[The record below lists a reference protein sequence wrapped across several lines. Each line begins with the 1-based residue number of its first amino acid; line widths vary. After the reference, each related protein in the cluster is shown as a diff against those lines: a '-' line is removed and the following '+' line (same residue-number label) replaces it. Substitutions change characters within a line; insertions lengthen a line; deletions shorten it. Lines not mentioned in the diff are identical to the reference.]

1 MTRNVTYELQEG
13 RDDGGIVNLLDDEH
27 RQRRLVPGQSLGRR
41 VLNRPVEQRSVKMKL
56 QL

>member
-1 MTRNVTYELQEG
+1 MTQNVTYELQEG
-13 RDDGGIVNLLDDEH
+13 RDDGGIVNLLDDED
-27 RQRRLVPGQSLGRR
+27 RQWRLVPGQSLGRR